1 MASDIS
7 SLLAE
12 DRPSASA
19 AEAARREAEIAAFAE
34 AVLDGLARRPR
45 SIPSRFLYDATG
57 SALFEEITKL
67 EEYYPTRT
75 ETKMLETFGAEIA
88 EHAGDADILV
98 EFGSGSSRKTSLLI
112 DALDN
117 LHTYVPIDVSESFLA
132 EAAKRLVARH
142 DGLTVKPL
150 VGDFTRTRTLIGAP
164 RGERLGFF
172 SGSTIGNLT
181 HAEAKAF
188 LENAAQLL
196 GRGSVFLIGVDLK
209 KSLDILIPAYD
220 DEDGVTAAFSL
231 NLLAR
236 VNRELDGDFDTTR
249 FAHCALYNEHKGRIE
264 IYLESLT
271 DQKVS
276 VRGRSFS
283 FARGERIHT
292 ENSHKYSVHEFQALA
307 QHRRLAP
314 HHGLDRRRRSLQPA
328 SPAIGLAA
336 RVCVF
341 NLLRVFRFMLC
352 SCAPARLRARA
363 QTPAERAL
371 EWRLRLRLRST
382 TITRRSSAPIS
393 SQVTSSRG
401 SDRTSPSISSL
412 PITGSQAA
420 SAWRSP
426 RARSP
431 R

>member
-12 DRPSASA
+12 DRPSAST
-19 AEAARREAEIAAFAE
+19 AEAAWRAAEIEAFAE

-57 SALFEEITKL
+57 SALFEEITRL

-150 VGDFTRTRTLIGAP
+150 VGDFTRARTLIGAP

-188 LENAAQLL
+188 LKNAAQLL

-307 QHRRLAP
+307 STAGWRPITAWTDADDLF
-314 HHGLDRRRRSLQPA
+314 SLH
-328 SPAIGLAA
+328 
-336 RVCVF
+336 
-341 NLLRVFRFMLC
+341 LLRLV
-352 SCAPARLRARA
+352 
-363 QTPAERAL
+363 
-371 EWRLRLRLRST
+371 
-382 TITRRSSAPIS
+382 
-393 SQVTSSRG
+393 
-401 SDRTSPSISSL
+401 
-412 PITGSQAA
+412 
-420 SAWRSP
+420 
-426 RARSP
+426 
-431 R
+431 